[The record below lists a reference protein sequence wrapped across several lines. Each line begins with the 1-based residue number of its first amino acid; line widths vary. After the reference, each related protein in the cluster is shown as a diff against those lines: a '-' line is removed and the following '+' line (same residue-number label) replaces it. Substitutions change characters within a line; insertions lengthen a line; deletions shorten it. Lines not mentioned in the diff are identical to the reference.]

1 MSVKSSPHT
10 KTTTRWPRFG
20 IAAGMTGVGALFI
33 ALGGLMFAVPTLQA
47 QTSAAPPRLLEQ
59 GQPFSFANLVEQVSP
74 AVVTVLVDR
83 ERQSG
88 AIAGLPGLPDNLPE
102 QFRDFFRRFGEG
114 PNGEPRSFRSRAMG
128 SGFIIEAG
136 GYIVTNNHVI
146 DDATG
151 ISIALPDGRE
161 FDAVIVGT
169 DVDTDIALLKID
181 GVDDLPTVAFG
192 DDRLLRVGDWV
203 VAVGNPFGLGGTVTA
218 GIVSSIGRDIGNGAY
233 TDYIQIDAPINRGNS
248 GGPLFDLSG
257 RVVGMNSAIFSPTG
271 GSVGIGFAIPTT
283 TVQAVTDQLREA
295 GAVERGWLGVS
306 IQDLTPDLASSLGI
320 VGETGAIVSS
330 VIAGSPAA
338 EAGFRQGDAVL
349 AVGDDDVDSARD
361 LTRRVANLSVGE
373 RVTFAVFRDGSRQ
386 ELTATITRRD
396 AAQVASINRQD
407 APEAVDA
414 DASSLGLGLAP
425 LSPAMR
431 RQFNLDESMNGVLI
445 SSVDPDSE
453 AADKGLRP
461 GNVIVSV
468 GNNDVHAPSDVVQG
482 IATARE
488 ADRENVLLLVAD
500 ARGQRFVALSI
511 EDNG

>member
-1 MSVKSSPHT
+1 M
-10 KTTTRWPRFG
+10 
-20 IAAGMTGVGALFI
+20 
-33 ALGGLMFAVPTLQA
+33 
-47 QTSAAPPRLLEQ
+47 
-59 GQPFSFANLVEQVSP
+59 
-74 AVVTVLVDR
+74 
-83 ERQSG
+83 
-88 AIAGLPGLPDNLPE
+88 
-102 QFRDFFRRFGEG
+102 
-114 PNGEPRSFRSRAMG
+114 
-128 SGFIIEAG
+128 
-136 GYIVTNNHVI
+136 
-146 DDATG
+146 
-151 ISIALPDGRE
+151 
-161 FDAVIVGT
+161 
-169 DVDTDIALLKID
+169 
-181 GVDDLPTVAFG
+181 
-192 DDRLLRVGDWV
+192 
-203 VAVGNPFGLGGTVTA
+203 
-218 GIVSSIGRDIGNGAY
+218 
-233 TDYIQIDAPINRGNS
+233 
-248 GGPLFDLSG
+248 
-257 RVVGMNSAIFSPTG
+257 
-271 GSVGIGFAIPTT
+271 
-283 TVQAVTDQLREA
+283 TDQLREA
-295 GAVERGWLGVS
+295 GVVERGWLGVS

-431 RQFNLDESMNGVLI
+431 RQFNLDESMDGVLI